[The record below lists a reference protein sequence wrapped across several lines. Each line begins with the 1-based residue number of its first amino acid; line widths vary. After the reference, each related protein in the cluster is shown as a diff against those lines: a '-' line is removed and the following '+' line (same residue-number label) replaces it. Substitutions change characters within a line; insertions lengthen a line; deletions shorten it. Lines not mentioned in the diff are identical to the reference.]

1 MKKLCQKYLNIFE
14 KVHKIN
20 QALIF
25 IILSTILGVL
35 FTEIVLRYILGG
47 SLRWSY
53 ELSRYLFVW
62 LVFLSAGIGF
72 RKGSHMG
79 LDMFVELLSE
89 KKAKIL
95 RVITHLVLLIFVLW
109 ISYKGYGLI
118 ANVSGQIS
126 PGLRINMRYPYYSIS
141 IGSFIISL
149 YIIEMIIKE
158 DILNN
163 QKGGK

>member
-14 KVHKIN
+14 KFHKIN
-20 QALIF
+20 QGLIF
-25 IILSTILGVL
+25 IILSTILVVL
-35 FTEIVLRYILGG
+35 FAEIVLRYIFGG

-79 LDMFVELLSE
+79 LEMFVELLPE
-89 KKAKIL
+89 KLGEIL
-95 RVITHLVLLIFVLW
+95 RTITHFMLLIFVLW
-109 ISYKGYGLI
+109 VGYKGYGLI
-118 ANVSGQIS
+118 ANVSGQTS
-126 PGLRINMRYPYYSIS
+126 PGLRINMSYPYYSIS
-141 IGSFIISL
+141 IGSLIISL

-163 QKGGK
+163 LERRD